1 MLRVRVELVS
11 DGRSVPLALAL
22 VGNISNLADTSDYGV
37 FTVKAPDRLVD
48 CDAFACRGLVERHH
62 RRQTVWALVLKVAA
76 WAAAEAA
83 GRRR

>member
-1 MLRVRVELVS
+1 MLRIKVELVS

-22 VGNISNLADTSDYGV
+22 AGNISNLADTSDYGV
-37 FTVKAPDRLVD
+37 FAIEAPDHLID
-48 CDAFACRGLVERHH
+48 GDAFECRGLIERHH

-83 GRRR
+83 RRR